1 MKLMRKTTYT
11 LLIAVV
17 LIMAACRDK
26 APETTP
32 HTDTIPMLIMQ
43 IQKCSRL
50 YTAECRLHKIITHDD
65 KVSLRGKFMSQD
77 YDIGL
82 PLGNRKIAIP
92 IDATVKAY
100 IDFADLAADNIRR
113 EGDKIELILP
123 DPKVTLT
130 STTIDHKG
138 MKQFVALTRSNF
150 SDEEIASYEQQGRQ
164 AIIGDIPKLNITDMA
179 RESAAN
185 ILIPMLRQAGFKEE
199 NITVTFRKDFNKNNI
214 TPILVTGTDN
224 GKKK

>member
-100 IDFADLAADNIRR
+100 IDFADFAADNIRR

-123 DPKVTLT
+123 DPKVALT